1 MFPCNI
7 SIARKVSDKMSRILL
22 FDDIPEKRKEISDAL
37 VRLVD
42 KQADVVPFD
51 ENEGPADGITY
62 ERHIER
68 QLAANQEKHI
78 GLVACDKDLGMYAE
92 YPGLSA
98 NAISAV
104 ARNLGVPF
112 CQYSRR
118 PNYSGQEIE
127 RYKNLSRWNSEEITL
142 TGSNAEE
149 WAREICEL
157 WRGFEQIGEAYKQDD
172 TNTLKPSLALAT
184 IMGRPDAATRI
195 SLYGSGDQ
203 SVMTEVFAFVESSN
217 LDEVTHRMPRVLG
230 TWLRLSILR
239 FPGLLVN
246 EIAAASYLNV
256 STDDFAREEV
266 QKFFSNARYDGPFS
280 GIETWWWRD
289 DLESMLLESGVAT
302 GKEYLA
308 SQGQDVEPCLDCQTE
323 ETAGFYC
330 MVTRKPV
337 SRSNSKGNIN
347 WFPSGAD
354 LSRIRTSDFER
365 ITSLVS
371 M

>member
-1 MFPCNI
+1 
-7 SIARKVSDKMSRILL
+7 MSRILL
-22 FDDIPEKRKEISDAL
+22 FDDLAEQRNKISDAL
-37 VRLVD
+37 CRLVG

-51 ENEGPADGITY
+51 DNKGPAEDITY
-62 ERHIER
+62 ERRIER
-68 QLAANQEKHI
+68 QLVADQENHI
-78 GLVACDKDLGMYAE
+78 GLIACDKELGMYTK

-98 NAISAV
+98 NAVSAV

-118 PNYSGQEIE
+118 SNFTGREIE
-127 RYKNLSRWNSEEITL
+127 RYKNLSRWSSEEITL

-157 WRGFEQIGEAYKQDD
+157 WRGFEQIREAYKQDD

-184 IMGRPDAATRI
+184 IMGRADAATRI

-203 SVMTEVFAFVESSN
+203 SVMTEVFAFVE
-217 LDEVTHRMPRVLG
+217 DGDQHAVTRRMPRVLG

-256 STDDFAREEV
+256 STDDFAKKEV
-266 QKFFSNARYDGPFS
+266 QNCFSNACYDGPFS
-280 GIETWWWRD
+280 EIETWWWRD

-308 SQGQDVEPCLDCQTE
+308 SQGQDVEPCLDCQTK
-323 ETAGFYC
+323 ETAGYYC
-330 MVTRKPV
+330 MVTQKPV

-354 LSRIRTSDFER
+354 LSRIRTSDFEK

>member
-1 MFPCNI
+1 
-7 SIARKVSDKMSRILL
+7 MSRILL
-22 FDDIPEKRKEISDAL
+22 FDDIAEQRNEISDVL
-37 VRLVD
+37 LRLVD

-51 ENEGPADGITY
+51 DNEGPPNGDTY

-68 QLAANQEKHI
+68 ELAADQDEDI
-78 GLVACDKDLGMYAE
+78 GLIACDKELGMYTK

-118 PNYSGQEIE
+118 SNYPGQELE

-142 TGSNAEE
+142 AGTTERE

-157 WRGFEQIGEAYKQDD
+157 WRGFEQIREAYKQDEI
-172 TNTLKPSLALAT
+172 NTLKPSLALAT
-184 IMGRPDAATRI
+184 IMGREDAATRI

-203 SVMTEVFAFVESSN
+203 SVMTEVFAFVEGGN

-230 TWLRLSILR
+230 TWLRLSVLR

-246 EIAAASYLNV
+246 ETAAASYLNV
-256 STDDFAREEV
+256 STDEFTKEEV
-266 QKFFSNARYDGPFS
+266 QKFFSDARYNGPFS
-280 GIETWWWRD
+280 EIETWWWRD
-289 DLESMLLESGVAT
+289 DLEGMLLDADVAT

-308 SQGQDVEPCLDCQTE
+308 SKGLDVEACLDYETGG
-323 ETAGFYC
+323 TAGFYC
-330 MVTRKPV
+330 LVTQTPV

-354 LSRIRTSDFER
+354 LSRIRTSNFEK

>member
-1 MFPCNI
+1 MP
-7 SIARKVSDKMSRILL
+7 RILV
-22 FDDIPEKRKEISDAL
+22 FDDDEPTRNEISKKL
-37 VRLVD
+37 SQFIEM
-42 KQADVVPFD
+42 QADVVPFED
-51 ENEGPADGITY
+51 NQVPAEGDTY

-68 QLAANQEKHI
+68 QLVADQEGQI
-78 GLVACDKDLGMYAE
+78 GLIACDKELGRYTN

-118 PNYSGQEIE
+118 PNYTGQEIE

-157 WRGFEQIGEAYKQDD
+157 WRGFEQIREAYKQDD

-184 IMGRPDAATRI
+184 IMGRMDAATRI

-203 SVMTEVFAFVESSN
+203 SVMTEVFAFVE
-217 LDEVTHRMPRVLG
+217 DGDQDAVTHRMPRVLG

-246 EIAAASYLNV
+246 ETAAASYLNV
-256 STDDFAREEV
+256 STDNFAEEEV
-266 QKFFSNARYDGPFS
+266 QNFFSDARYDGPFS
-280 GIETWWWRD
+280 GIDTWWWRD
-289 DLESMLLESGVAT
+289 DLESLLLDANVAT

-308 SQGQDVEPCLDCQTE
+308 GKGLNVDTCLDRETG

-330 MVTRKPV
+330 MVTEEPV
-337 SRSNSKGNIN
+337 SRANSKGNIN

-354 LSRIRTSDFER
+354 LSRIRTSNFEK